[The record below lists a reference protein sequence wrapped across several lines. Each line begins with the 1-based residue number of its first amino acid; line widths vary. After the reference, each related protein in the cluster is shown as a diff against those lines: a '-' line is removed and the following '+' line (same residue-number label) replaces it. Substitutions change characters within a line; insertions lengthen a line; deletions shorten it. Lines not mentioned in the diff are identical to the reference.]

1 MSAAISPGVA
11 HHQLDGNEDGGDSQL
26 TKGEPLHL
34 QLRPDTLVVILPA
47 RSCESFLVP
56 QSAGLHRG
64 RPDMHL
70 RWPVLQVWQK
80 KRPCPAGSSLHYQT
94 GKNLLLCFCIRGNRV
109 ATCSRIVGS
118 PGASIILI
126 VPWRV
131 GRQLAHFTMT
141 PSLWHVLRLAI
152 DFGTELKAANA
163 EWSLHSLKKCFK
175 IIQVRMSGRSAAW

>member
-1 MSAAISPGVA
+1 MKTAEIVSLRRVNPFTFNYGRTPSLLFSLYPRALARASSCRNPPVRIAAGPICIC
-11 HHQLDGNEDGGDSQL
+11 GG
-26 TKGEPLHL
+26 PFF
-34 QLRPDTLVVILPA
+34 R
-47 RSCESFLVP
+47 F
-56 QSAGLHRG
+56 G
-64 RPDMHL
+64 R
-70 RWPVLQVWQK
+70 RNVLAQQDQ
-80 KRPCPAGSSLHYQT
+80 ALHYQT